1 MPDTAA
7 ARRYRCCEHHPRERF
22 TCPKRSTT
30 TTTLDEAPARR
41 LVRTSDGRWLGG
53 VAAGLG
59 RYFDINPLVYRI
71 AFAALALAGG
81 TGLLLYLAA
90 YLVIPDEHAD
100 ESIAV
105 ETMRTRR
112 DQPWLLLG
120 VGLLGFGALFALSEA
135 SFWPGNGNFWFAARS
150 WPERRS
156 SGGVCRAG
164 PVDAAHPPQRPTR
177 RTPRPGS
184 RERRHAAPPEAVALR
199 PRRSERSSRR
209 AGLFGLLSVLDI
221 YDVDLE
227 VAFAAGVVIVG
238 GAIAIG
244 AMTQRRVGGLVVL
257 GLILLAAFGVAAA
270 TPVSISSG
278 AGDKTER
285 PLTAAALQPSYELG
299 VGSLDL
305 DLRAVDLPAGTTS
318 VDASVGAGELVIT
331 VPEGV
336 AVEIDAHAGVG
347 EIDVVGESDDGI
359 DVDQTLTLAG
369 STPDAP
375 LLQLEADVGFGSIE
389 VRRG

>member
-1 MPDTAA
+1 MSETIDHNHNP
-7 ARRYRCCEHHPRERF
+7 
-22 TCPKRSTT
+22 
-30 TTTLDEAPARR
+30 TLDEAPARR

-90 YLVIPDEHAD
+90 YLVIPDEQAD

-135 SFWPGNGNFWFAARS
+135 SFWPGNGNFWFAAVLAGAALVWWRVSSRDRS
-150 WPERRS
+150 MS
-156 SGGVCRAG
+156 TALAA
-164 PVDAAHPPQRPTR
+164 DATAPPAAPAVPGAAP
-177 RTPRPGS
+177 RTPRPPARPSLFAPVVGALL
-184 RERRHAAPPEAVALR
+184 AA
-199 PRRSERSSRR
+199 S
-209 AGLFGLLSVLDI
+209 GLFGLLSVLDV

-238 GAIAIG
+238 GAVAIG

-257 GLILLAAFGVAAA
+257 GLILLASFGVAAA

-278 AGDKTER
+278 AGEKTER
-285 PLTAAALQPSYELG
+285 PLTVSALEPSYELG
-299 VGSLDL
+299 LGALEL
-305 DLRAVDLPAGTTS
+305 DLRAVTLPAGTTS

-336 AVEIDAHAGVG
+336 AVEVDAHAGVG
-347 EIDVVGESDDGI
+347 EIDVVGERDDGI
-359 DVDQTLTLAG
+359 DVDRTLTLAG
-369 STPDAP
+369 SGPDAP

>member
-1 MPDTAA
+1 MSETID
-7 ARRYRCCEHHPRERF
+7 
-22 TCPKRSTT
+22 STQT
-30 TTTLDEAPARR
+30 TDEAPARR
-41 LVRTSDGRWLGG
+41 LVRVEDGRWLGG
-53 VAAGLG
+53 VCDGLG

-90 YLVIPDEHAD
+90 FLVIPDEHAD

-105 ETMRTRR
+105 EAMRTRR

-135 SFWPGNGNFWFAARS
+135 SFWPGNGNFWFAAVLAGAALVWWRVSSRDRS
-150 WPERRS
+150 VS
-156 SGGVCRAG
+156 TVSTV
-164 PVDAAHPPQRPTR
+164 VAADETKPAAP
-177 RTPRPGS
+177 RTPKPPARPSLFAPVVGALL
-184 RERRHAAPPEAVALR
+184 AA
-199 PRRSERSSRR
+199 

-227 VAFAAGVVIVG
+227 VALAAGVVIVG
-238 GAIAIG
+238 GAVAIG

-257 GLILLAAFGVAAA
+257 GLLLLAAFGVAAA

-278 AGDKTER
+278 AGERTER
-285 PLTAAALQPSYELG
+285 PLTVSELEPSYELG
-299 VGSLDL
+299 LGALEL
-305 DLRAVDLPAGTTS
+305 DLRAVALPAGTTS
-318 VDASVGAGELVIT
+318 LDASVGAGELVIT

-336 AVEIDAHAGVG
+336 ALEVDAHAGVG
-347 EIDVVGESDDGI
+347 EIDIVGESDDGI
-359 DVDQTLTLAG
+359 DVDRTLTLAG

>member
-7 ARRYRCCEHHPRERF
+7 ARRSRCCEHHPRERF

-30 TTTLDEAPARR
+30 TPHSTRRPRGGSSAP
-41 LVRTSDGRWLGG
+41 TDGRWLGG

-90 YLVIPDEHAD
+90 YLVIPDEQAD

-135 SFWPGNGNFWFAARS
+135 SFWPGNGNFWFAAVLAGAALVWWRVSSRDRS
-150 WPERRS
+150 LSHRIGGRR
-156 SGGVCRAG
+156 
-164 PVDAAHPPQRPTR
+164 DHAAPAAP
-177 RTPRPGS
+177 RTPRPPARPSLFAPVVGALL
-184 RERRHAAPPEAVALR
+184 AA
-199 PRRSERSSRR
+199 
-209 AGLFGLLSVLDI
+209 AGVFGLLSVLDI

-238 GAIAIG
+238 GAVAIG

-257 GLILLAAFGVAAA
+257 GLLLLAAFGVAAA

-278 AGDKTER
+278 AGDKIER
-285 PLTAAALQPSYELG
+285 PLSVDELQPSYELG

-305 DLRAVDLPAGTTS
+305 DLRAVELPSGTTS

-336 AVEIDAHAGVG
+336 ALEVDAHAGVG
-347 EIDVVGESDDGI
+347 EIDVVGETRRRHRRRRHR
-359 DVDQTLTLAG
+359 TLILAG

>member
-1 MPDTAA
+1 MSETIDHNPT
-7 ARRYRCCEHHPRERF
+7 H
-22 TCPKRSTT
+22 
-30 TTTLDEAPARR
+30 DEAPARR

-90 YLVIPDEHAD
+90 YLVIPDEQAD

-105 ETMRTRR
+105 EAMRTRR

-135 SFWPGNGNFWFAARS
+135 SFWPGNGNFWFAAVLAGAALVWWRVSSRDRS
-150 WPERRS
+150 MS
-156 SGGVCRAG
+156 TAS
-164 PVDAAHPPQRPTR
+164 AADETTPATPATPA
-177 RTPRPGS
+177 TPRPRPPARPS
-184 RERRHAAPPEAVALR
+184 LFAPVVGALLVA
-199 PRRSERSSRR
+199 

-238 GAIAIG
+238 GAVAIG

-257 GLILLAAFGVAAA
+257 GLLLLAAFGVAAA

-285 PLTAAALQPSYELG
+285 PLSADELQPSYELG

-305 DLRAVDLPAGTTS
+305 DLRAVELPAGTTS

-336 AVEIDAHAGVG
+336 AVEVDAHAGVG
-347 EIDVVGESDDGI
+347 ELDIVGEGDDGI

-369 STPDAP
+369 SSPDAP

>member
-1 MPDTAA
+1 MSETIDHNHTP
-7 ARRYRCCEHHPRERF
+7 
-22 TCPKRSTT
+22 
-30 TTTLDEAPARR
+30 TLDEAPARR
-41 LVRTSDGRWLGG
+41 LVRTTDGRWLGG

-71 AFAALALAGG
+71 AFVALALAGG

-90 YLVIPDEHAD
+90 YLVIPDEHAE

-135 SFWPGNGNFWFAARS
+135 SFWPGNGNFWFAAVLAGAALVWWRVSSRDRS
-150 WPERRS
+150 LS
-156 SGGVCRAG
+156 TAS
-164 PVDAAHPPQRPTR
+164 AADETAPAAPAAL
-177 RTPRPGS
+177 RTPRPPARPSLFAPVVGALL
-184 RERRHAAPPEAVALR
+184 AA
-199 PRRSERSSRR
+199 S
-209 AGLFGLLSVLDI
+209 GLFGLLSVLDV

-238 GAIAIG
+238 GAVAIG

-257 GLILLAAFGVAAA
+257 GLFLLASFGVAAA

-278 AGDKTER
+278 AGEKTER
-285 PLTAAALQPSYELG
+285 PLSAEVLQPSYELG
-299 VGSLDL
+299 LGALEL
-305 DLRAVDLPAGTTS
+305 DLRAVTLPAGTTS

-347 EIDVVGESDDGI
+347 EIDIVGERDDGI
-359 DVDQTLTLAG
+359 DVDRTLTLAG
-369 STPDAP
+369 SAPDVP